1 MDRKWVITGLIL
13 IILAIIL
20 GAFGAHGLKTLL
32 QHHAMFGTAN
42 AAEKRQEVLASFDT
56 ATKYQFFQGLGF
68 LVIPFINTR
77 FQIQS
82 KTIFMLML
90 LGTIFFSGSI
100 YGLTA
105 CKIHG
110 FESLK
115 MVFGPITPIGGL
127 LMIIS
132 WIFVLIRVIRYRPS

>member
-1 MDRKWVITGLIL
+1 MERKWVVTGLIL

-32 QHHAMFGTAN
+32 QQHEVFGASD
-42 AAEKRQEVLASFDT
+42 AAEKRQEILASFDT

-77 FQIQS
+77 FQVRS
-82 KTIFMLML
+82 KAIFSLMIF
-90 LGTIFFSGSI
+90 GTIFFSGSI

-105 CKIHG
+105 SKVHG

-115 MVFGPITPIGGL
+115 KVFGPVTPIGGL
-127 LMIIS
+127 LMILG
-132 WIFVLIRVIRYRPS
+132 WVLLLIRVIRYRPS

>member
-1 MDRKWVITGLIL
+1 MERKWIITGLIL
-13 IILAIIL
+13 IILAIVF

-32 QHHAMFGTAN
+32 NHHVVFGSSDMT
-42 AAEKRQEVLASFDT
+42 EQRQDILASFDT

-68 LVIPFINTR
+68 LIIPSINTR
-77 FQIQS
+77 FKIQS
-82 KTIFMLML
+82 KTIFLLMI

-115 MVFGPITPIGGL
+115 KAFGPVTPIGGT
-127 LMIIS
+127 LMIIA
-132 WIFVLIRVIRYRPS
+132 WILVLIRVIRYRPS